1 MITPKIWIFVCYNL
15 RLSIQIG
22 PLDISYQQSE
32 EMKLELCNVLELEMD
47 TQEQNY
53 QMVEIKND
61 QEHLDHVEGDLSQS
75 QKGTK

>member
-1 MITPKIWIFVCYNL
+1 
-15 RLSIQIG
+15 
-22 PLDISYQQSE
+22 
-32 EMKLELCNVLELEMD
+32 MKLELCNVLELEMD

-61 QEHLDHVEGDLSQS
+61 QEHLDRVEGNLSQS